1 MMLRRKR
8 WRALRRRPGQSL
20 ALALVL
26 GLGVAAFTLKVLAV
40 TVIGLVPGAPLDWW
54 AAGGAM
60 RDFPDFIPAG
70 IGLYPAV
77 VAVVVVAA
85 TLTMLRNVSIR
96 GCRCVGQVSGCGRL
110 IQVSVGGRGTWGGRR
125 NRWGWRA

>member
-85 TLTMLRNVSIR
+85 TLADGSRACPQRSRR
-96 GCRCVGQVSGCGRL
+96 GRARAGMTCNRHSTRSG
-110 IQVSVGGRGTWGGRR
+110 S
-125 NRWGWRA
+125 

>member
-26 GLGVAAFTLKVLAV
+26 GLGVAAFTLEVLAV

-70 IGLYPAV
+70 IGLYPDV
-77 VAVVVVAA
+77 LAVVVVAA
-85 TLTMLRNVSIR
+85 TLTMLLASWPAVREPAHSDLAAVVR
-96 GCRCVGQVSGCGRL
+96 E
-110 IQVSVGGRGTWGGRR
+110 
-125 NRWGWRA
+125 RA